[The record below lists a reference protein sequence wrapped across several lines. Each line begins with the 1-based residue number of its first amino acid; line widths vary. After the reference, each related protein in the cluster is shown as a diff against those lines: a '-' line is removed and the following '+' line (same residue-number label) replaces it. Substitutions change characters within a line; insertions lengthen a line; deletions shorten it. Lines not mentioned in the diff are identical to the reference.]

1 MQKRKNII
9 SFQGSSDWED
19 LLRSEEGTW
28 LDEVDDELAPALVKA
43 WEKLPIGGFLGGPL
57 WGCGFLDDDRFVS
70 DSRTQIEDFRASISD
85 GSERFLGQGEWP
97 CWMIFK
103 RSARKERVLLISGC
117 DQKQMN
123 FFGKLTQRNHEH
135 YACLLYTSP
144 SPRD

>member
-9 SFQGSSDWED
+9 SFQGSSD
-19 LLRSEEGTW
+19 
-28 LDEVDDELAPALVKA
+28 

-97 CWMIFK
+97 
-103 RSARKERVLLISGC
+103 AG
-117 DQKQMN
+117 
-123 FFGKLTQRNHEH
+123 
-135 YACLLYTSP
+135 
-144 SPRD
+144 